1 MRNLL
6 FILVTGVS
14 LVLSSY
20 ATKPAKTIVLDD
32 NPSAYTSTIT
42 GANDVAVVLSR
53 DGADAG
59 QGSVTFEVDILFNDS
74 VLQTFTFTMSNGETY
89 RTDHV
94 QGPNPTAWAEVR
106 DVRVISRS

>member
-6 FILVTGVS
+6 FVLITGMS

-20 ATKPAKTIVLDD
+20 STKSSNAVFLDD
-32 NPSAYTSTIT
+32 YPNAMTSTIT
-42 GANDVAVVLSR
+42 GANDVVVYLTR

-59 QGSVTFEVDILFNDS
+59 QGWVTFEVDILFNDN
-74 VLQTFTFTMSNGETY
+74 VLQTFTFTMYDSETS
-89 RTDHV
+89 RTEHV

-106 DVRVISRS
+106 DVRVIGRG

>member
-6 FILVTGVS
+6 LILFTGMS

-20 ATKPAKTIVLDD
+20 STKPAKAVFLEDY
-32 NPSAYTSTIT
+32 PGAMTSTIT
-42 GANDVAVVLSR
+42 GANTVQLYLTR

-74 VLQTFTFTMSNGETY
+74 VLQTYTYTMYDGETSRMEY
-89 RTDHV
+89 V
-94 QGPNPTAWAEVR
+94 YGPNPTAWAEVR
-106 DVRVISRS
+106 DVRVISRG

>member
-6 FILVTGVS
+6 FVLITGMS

-20 ATKPAKTIVLDD
+20 STPSENVFLDD
-32 NPSAYTSTIT
+32 YPNAMTSTIT
-42 GANDVAVVLSR
+42 GANDVVLYLTR

-59 QGSVTFEVDILFNDS
+59 QGSVTFEVDILFNDN
-74 VLQTFTFTMSNGETY
+74 VLQTFTFTMYDSETS
-89 RTDHV
+89 RTEHV

-106 DVRVISRS
+106 EVRVIGRG

>member
-1 MRNLL
+1 MQKLL
-6 FILVTGVS
+6 FVLITGMS
-14 LVLSSY
+14 LGLSSY
-20 ATKPAKTIVLDD
+20 APKTTHALVLDD

-74 VLQTFTFTMSNGETY
+74 ILQTFTFTMSNGETQ

-94 QGPNPTAWAEVR
+94 AGPNPTAWAEVR
-106 DVRVISRS
+106 DVRVISRG